1 MLERDFKQYLTSL
14 ELNIDIFNCKS
25 VRELQDIKDNLC
37 GVIDEYSIEANNK
50 RFLYKVVAIL
60 LGSVLGYELSS
71 KSNMNKVIFLVVDT
85 LLIVGS
91 IEDSFS
97 KDCIDKAKKFVSL
110 IDNLL
115 EQKIKTGETMDDE
128 KSRRYL
134 EEKNYFEEFE
144 IKIRLIEN
152 KIKLVARK
160 ESIYLSRLNAA
171 VEEFSVKKQEAQAKE
186 NFKSKLQNL
195 LESLNREVVYEQGYD
210 LILLFIRL
218 YQDFQEEI
226 IYSDNIEAC
235 FYDFQQKLM
244 VHKVLNKEEF
254 GFRKK
259 LILKAFWEALKRC
272 DILNRAFIVE
282 ILDESLVDDAISRLE
297 AEIDDNCVE
306 NLRKEYF
313 FDDTNYLLSLVDT
326 YFVFGDGLKRV

>member
-14 ELNIDIFNCKS
+14 ELNIDIFNCKC

-60 LGSVLGYELSS
+60 LGSFLGYELSS

-85 LLIVGS
+85 LLIVCS

-134 EEKNYFEEFE
+134 EEKNYFEEFG

-171 VEEFSVKKQEAQAKE
+171 VEEFSVKKEEAQAKE

-259 LILKAFWEALKRC
+259 LILKAFWETLKRC

-297 AEIDDNCVE
+297 AEIDDNCIE

-313 FDDTNYLLSLVDT
+313 FDDANYLLSLVDT
-326 YFVFGDGLKRV
+326 YFVFEDGLKRV